1 MIKTF
6 YDPEVE
12 KRGIQIGK
20 LNTKREDILELL
32 EDVGS
37 ISDSTKKLVE
47 KEEDLEVLKK
57 WLKIA
62 ARVNS
67 IDEFVN
73 KATLN

>member
-12 KRGIQIGK
+12 KRGIKIGK
-20 LNTKREDILELL
+20 REAILELL